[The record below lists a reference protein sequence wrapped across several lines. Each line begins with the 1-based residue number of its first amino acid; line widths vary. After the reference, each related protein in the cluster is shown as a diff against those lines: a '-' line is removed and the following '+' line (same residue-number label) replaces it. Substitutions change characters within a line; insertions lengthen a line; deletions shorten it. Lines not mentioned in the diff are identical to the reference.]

1 MCLFYYLKLKNNE
14 NSQILKVKEY
24 LRDLDGKISSQS
36 TYVILNN
43 LNSQVLTD
51 NYEIVNFDNYYCILI
66 KHEILILKKK
76 FDRYLFIDNIM

>member
-1 MCLFYYLKLKNNE
+1 MKLKDNE

-24 LRDLDGKISSQS
+24 LRDLDGKISPQK
-36 TYVILNN
+36 TFTILNN
-43 LNSQVLTD
+43 LSSNVLTD
-51 NYEIVNFDNYYCILI
+51 NYEIVSFDNYYCILI